1 MRDTGGAVAGP
12 AGVGSLPLSGLL
24 WDTVDILHRPGVVR
38 GPAAL
43 VVGPVVSLVLQVGGA
58 RAPARIVISL
68 PLFSGIFLP
77 IF

>member
-12 AGVGSLPLSGLL
+12 AGGGSLPLSGFL
-24 WDTVDILHRPGVVR
+24 WDTVDILHWSGVV
-38 GPAAL
+38 G
-43 VVGPVVSLVLQVGGA
+43 VGPVVSLILQVGGA

-68 PLFSGIFLP
+68 PLFVGIFLS